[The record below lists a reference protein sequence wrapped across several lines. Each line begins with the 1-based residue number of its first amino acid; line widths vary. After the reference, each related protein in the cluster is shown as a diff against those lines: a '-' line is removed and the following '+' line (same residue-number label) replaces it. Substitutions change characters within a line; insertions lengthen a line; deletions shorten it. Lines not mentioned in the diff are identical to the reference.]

1 MTKQRGVKAVDRS
14 KFREYQRVA
23 QHFYDAAKDS
33 IDLEYWTAAAVLIVH
48 AAIAYADALCIKVSG
63 QRSVGESHE
72 HTVALLEEHV
82 AGGDEKT
89 KALNQLRY
97 IIEEKTRVSYLGE
110 ILTPSTTKE
119 LWKRLERFREWATS
133 ILSR

>member
-63 QRSVGESHE
+63 QRSVGERA
-72 HTVALLEEHV
+72 T
-82 AGGDEKT
+82 
-89 KALNQLRY
+89 N
-97 IIEEKTRVSYLGE
+97 
-110 ILTPSTTKE
+110 IL
-119 LWKRLERFREWATS
+119 
-133 ILSR
+133 

>member
-48 AAIAYADALCIKVSG
+48 AAIAYADALCIVYFIQKYHVQIYHLFKNYE
-63 QRSVGESHE
+63 QRQIM
-72 HTVALLEEHV
+72 
-82 AGGDEKT
+82 
-89 KALNQLRY
+89 N
-97 IIEEKTRVSYLGE
+97 
-110 ILTPSTTKE
+110 TPN
-119 LWKRLERFREWATS
+119 L
-133 ILSR
+133 